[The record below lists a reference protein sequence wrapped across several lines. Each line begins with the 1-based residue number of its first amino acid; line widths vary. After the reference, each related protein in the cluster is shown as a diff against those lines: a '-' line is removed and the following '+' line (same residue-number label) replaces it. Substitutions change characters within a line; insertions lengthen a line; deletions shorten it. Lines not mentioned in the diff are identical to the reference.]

1 MDPILQRF
9 KSRKP
14 IRRAVQG
21 QAAQTGLVKQV
32 TCINP
37 SHPQQPCQPGVP
49 LALQDHPVEQ
59 HLSALLLDH
68 VADTDRRTRSLAARF
83 DTLLEMLFSGVDVDA
98 RATLELINGLGRLH
112 RAELAEVRRCAELVT
127 KITRPAPP
135 SLQVVATGA
144 QINMGQAQQITGPA
158 KD

>member
-1 MDPILQRF
+1 
-9 KSRKP
+9 
-14 IRRAVQG
+14 
-21 QAAQTGLVKQV
+21 
-32 TCINP
+32 
-37 SHPQQPCQPGVP
+37 
-49 LALQDHPVEQ
+49 
-59 HLSALLLDH
+59 